1 MKFTVLLAGAAFAA
15 EKRSW
20 TRVEALLDS
29 VTESLADAQVYIDEE
44 VKPTIQDLNETTTDL
59 WDTVD
64 EQIVNVD
71 WSQFKNWD

>member
-1 MKFTVLLAGAAFAA
+1 MKFTVLLAGASFAA

-44 VKPTIQDLNETTTDL
+44 VKPTIQDLNETTADL

>member
-15 EKRSW
+15 DQKKW

-29 VTESLADAQVYIDEE
+29 VTVSLADAQVYIDEE
-44 VKPTIQDLNETTTDL
+44 VKPTLKDLNETTNDL

-64 EQIVNVD
+64 E
-71 WSQFKNWD
+71 